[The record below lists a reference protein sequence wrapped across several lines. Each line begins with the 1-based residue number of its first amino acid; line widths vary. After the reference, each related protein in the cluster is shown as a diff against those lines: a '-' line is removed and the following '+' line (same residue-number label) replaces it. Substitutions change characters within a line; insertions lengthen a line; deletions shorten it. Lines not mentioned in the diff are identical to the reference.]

1 MSKGLP
7 SNAIILVNFLSFDK
21 VGCIVHAGRSF
32 QLSFL
37 SKHVRNFQFP
47 RSLFFLFTFF
57 LFLSLGCLL
66 LMVVVK
72 QVLSSCCFSLLVYDC
87 LAIDVF

>member
-7 SNAIILVNFLSFDK
+7 SNDIILVNFLSFDK

-47 RSLFFLFTFF
+47 LSSSLFFLLTFF

-66 LMVVVK
+66 LMVVVE
-72 QVLSSCCFSLLVYDC
+72 QVLVVLYMTVLL
-87 LAIDVF
+87 